1 MEGDK
6 DSCIEGSKT
15 LSATK
20 SKDFFFVQLSYYQFL
35 RRGSSIS
42 KFDLTVHVVGPME
55 PSK

>member
-6 DSCIEGSKT
+6 DSCVEGSKT

-20 SKDFFFVQLSYYQFL
+20 SEDFFVQLSYYQFL

-42 KFDLTVHVVGPME
+42 KSDLTVHVAGPME